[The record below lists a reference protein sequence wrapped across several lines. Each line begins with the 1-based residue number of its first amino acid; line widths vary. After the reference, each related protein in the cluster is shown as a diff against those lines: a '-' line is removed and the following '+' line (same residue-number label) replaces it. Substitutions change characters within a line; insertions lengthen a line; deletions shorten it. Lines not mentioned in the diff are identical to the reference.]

1 MKYTKEERMDIGR
14 QIYNN
19 ELTRYE
25 ATQRY
30 GISDGCARDYMR
42 LYRDA
47 NGLRGKAPGKKAGEA
62 IIIQKNPRYAE
73 FEAMTRE
80 ELIGEIIKAR
90 ISEARAKKGYQVKG
104 DGAEKVFEPIEK
116 RNIK

>member
-1 MKYTKEERMDIGR
+1 MKYTKEERLKIGH

-25 ATQRY
+25 ASQRY
-30 GISDGCARDYMR
+30 GISETCAREYMR

-47 NGLRGKAPGKKAGEA
+47 NGLPGKEPGKKAGEA
-62 IIIQKNPRYAE
+62 IIVQKNLRYAE
-73 FEAMTRE
+73 FESMTRE

-90 ISEARAKKGYQVKG
+90 INEARAKKGYQVKG
-104 DGAEKVFEPIEK
+104 DGVDKEFEPIVT
-116 RNIK
+116 RNTK